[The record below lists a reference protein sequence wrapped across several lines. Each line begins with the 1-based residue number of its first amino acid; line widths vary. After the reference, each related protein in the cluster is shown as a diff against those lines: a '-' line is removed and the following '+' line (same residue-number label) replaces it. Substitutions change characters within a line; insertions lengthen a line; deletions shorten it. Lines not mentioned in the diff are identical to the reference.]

1 MLKIELFSINYINT
15 IKQQQQN
22 KKQKQKMALNLLSVS
37 MEHVP
42 VISKLHLLHLS
53 YFTKEMCNKI
63 QTIPLCDAYDEYR
76 AFHVQHDAINVT
88 IAFFIM
94 NEFKFVFEEINSAI
108 PKPDLG
114 TFIEKLGGKRIV
126 V

>member
-108 PKPDLG
+108 PKPDLC

>member
-1 MLKIELFSINYINT
+1 MIKIELFSINYINK
-15 IKQQQQN
+15 IKQQTITTT
-22 KKQKQKMALNLLSVS
+22 KQKQKMALNLLSVS

-63 QTIPLCDAYDEYR
+63 RTIALCDAYDEYR

-88 IAFFIM
+88 IAFFVM
-94 NEFKFVFEEINSAI
+94 NEFRFVFEEINSTI
-108 PKPDLG
+108 PKPDIV
-114 TFIEKLGGKRIV
+114 TFIQKFEGKK
-126 V
+126 

>member
-1 MLKIELFSINYINT
+1 
-15 IKQQQQN
+15 
-22 KKQKQKMALNLLSVS
+22 MALNLLSTSTENMPTYDKV
-37 MEHVP
+37 
-42 VISKLHLLHLS
+42 HLLYLS
-53 YFTKEMCNKI
+53 YFTEEMCNKI
-63 QTIPLCDAYDEYR
+63 RTISLCDAYDEYR

-114 TFIEKLGGKRIV
+114 TFIEKLGGKKKCEV
-126 V
+126 

>member
-15 IKQQQQN
+15 IITTT
-22 KKQKQKMALNLLSVS
+22 KKLKTKTKMAFNLLSTSTENMPTYEKVH
-37 MEHVP
+37 M
-42 VISKLHLLHLS
+42 LYLS

-63 QTIPLCDAYDEYR
+63 RTIALCDAYDEYR

-94 NEFKFVFEEINSAI
+94 NEFRFVFEEINSAI
-108 PKPDLG
+108 PKPDIV
-114 TFIEKLGGKRIV
+114 TFIQKFEGKK
-126 V
+126 

>member
-1 MLKIELFSINYINT
+1 
-15 IKQQQQN
+15 
-22 KKQKQKMALNLLSVS
+22 MALNLLSTSTENMPTYEKV
-37 MEHVP
+37 
-42 VISKLHLLHLS
+42 HLLYLS
-53 YFTKEMCNKI
+53 YFTEEMCNKI
-63 QTIPLCDAYDEYR
+63 RTIALCDAYDEYR

-114 TFIEKLGGKRIV
+114 TFIEKLGGKRIEV
-126 V
+126 

>member
-15 IKQQQQN
+15 IITTT
-22 KKQKQKMALNLLSVS
+22 KKLKTKTKMAFNLLSTSTENMPTYEKVH
-37 MEHVP
+37 M
-42 VISKLHLLHLS
+42 LYLS

-63 QTIPLCDAYDEYR
+63 RTIALCDAYDEYR

-94 NEFKFVFEEINSAI
+94 NEFKFVFEEINSTI

-114 TFIEKLGGKRIV
+114 TFIENLGCKII
-126 V
+126 